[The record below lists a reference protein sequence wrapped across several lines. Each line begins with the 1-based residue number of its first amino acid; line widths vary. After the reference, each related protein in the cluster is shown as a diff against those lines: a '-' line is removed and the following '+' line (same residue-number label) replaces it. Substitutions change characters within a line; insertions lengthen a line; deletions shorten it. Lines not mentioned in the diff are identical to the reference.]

1 MTNDTSAATNKKLA
15 EIFGRMNLSEL
26 PAMSN
31 HVSELLV
38 LTRKSRVTAGE
49 LARVIL
55 KDFSLTNKVL
65 QVVNSAY
72 YSRGVP
78 VTTIERA
85 VTALGIEVIGEL
97 AVTVSLIEEFLK
109 AGVEKEG
116 ISKLLSLSF
125 LSAHLSKNLA
135 QRKRLPVMPEEA
147 YICTLLHDL
156 GRVVI
161 FIYLP
166 HVYRRIDMAVQGG
179 STEETMSRLMLKGLS
194 FAEVGMEI
202 ARFWNFS
209 ETIVRS
215 MASAPEPLDNQ
226 APPERYLQHLALFS
240 NRFTREIAAKRHP
253 AAVALL
259 HDYAGHFRL
268 DDCHE
273 PLDILLKTSEMAT
286 GVSEIIRYGMTRLKM
301 RSRLLGALSTCRKLA
316 AA

>member
-1 MTNDTSAATNKKLA
+1 MKKDNTRSTHKKLA
-15 EIFGRMNLSEL
+15 EIFGKMNLSEL
-26 PAMSN
+26 PAMSS

-38 LTRKSRVTAGE
+38 LTRKARVTAGE

-85 VTALGIEVIGEL
+85 VTALGIDVIGEL
-97 AVTVSLIEEFLK
+97 AVTVSIIEEFLK

-116 ISKLLSLSF
+116 ISKLLTLSF
-125 LSAHLSKNLA
+125 LGAHLSKTIA
-135 QRKRLPVMPEEA
+135 QRKRLPVAPEEA

-156 GRVVI
+156 GRIVI

-166 HVYRRIDMAVQGG
+166 HVYRRIDMAHQGG
-179 STEETMSRLMLKGLS
+179 SSEENMAKLMLKGLS

-209 ETIVRS
+209 ETIVNA
-215 MASAPEPLDNQ
+215 MATNPEPLDGQ
-226 APPERYLQHLALFS
+226 DCPDLYLQHLAVFCS
-240 NRFTREIAAKRHP
+240 RFTRQVATRQHP
-253 AAVALL
+253 EALL
-259 HDYAGHFRL
+259 HQYGEVFRL
-268 DDCHE
+268 DCRE

-301 RSRLLGALSTCRKLA
+301 RSRLLCAQNTCRKLA

>member
-1 MTNDTSAATNKKLA
+1 MTNDTTRSAHKKLA
-15 EIFGRMNLSEL
+15 EIFGTMNLSEL

-38 LTRKSRVTAGE
+38 LTRKARVTAGE
-49 LARVIL
+49 LAKVIL

-97 AVTVSLIEEFLK
+97 ALTVSLIEEFLK

-116 ISKLLSLSF
+116 ISKLLAISF
-125 LSAHLSKNLA
+125 LSAHLSKAIA
-135 QRKRLPVMPEEA
+135 QRKRLLVAPEEA

-166 HVYRRIDMAVQGG
+166 HVYRRIEMAEQGG
-179 STEETMSRLMLKGLS
+179 SSAENMARLMLKGLS

-209 ETIVRS
+209 ETIIS
-215 MASAPEPLDNQ
+215 AMATNPEPLDSQ
-226 APPERYLQHLALFS
+226 SPPELYLQHLALFS
-240 NRFTREIAAKRHP
+240 NRFTREIAARQDP
-253 AAVALL
+253 AALMAQYGKPFQLK
-259 HDYAGHFRL
+259 
-268 DDCHE
+268 CHE
-273 PLDILLKTSEMAT
+273 PLEILLHTSEMAT
-286 GVSEIIRYGMTRLKM
+286 GVAEIIRHGMTRLKL
-301 RSRLLGALSTCRKLA
+301 RSRLLCALNQCRRMA

>member
-1 MTNDTSAATNKKLA
+1 MKNDTTRSTHQKLA
-15 EIFGRMNLSEL
+15 EIFGMMNLSEL

-31 HVSELLV
+31 HVSELLA
-38 LTRKSRVTAGE
+38 LTRKPGVNARE

-55 KDFSLTNKVL
+55 EDFSLTNKVL

-85 VTALGIEVIGEL
+85 VTSLGIDVIGEL
-97 AVTVSLIEEFLK
+97 AITVSLVEEFLK
-109 AGVEKEG
+109 SGVEKEG
-116 ISKLLSLSF
+116 ISKLFTLSF
-125 LSAHLSKNLA
+125 LSAHLSKAIA
-135 QRKRLPVMPEEA
+135 QRKRLPVAPEEA

-156 GRVVI
+156 GRIVI

-166 HVYRRIDMAVQGG
+166 HVYRRIDMAHQGG
-179 STEETMSRLMLKGLS
+179 SSEENMAKLMLKGLS
-194 FAEVGMEI
+194 FAEVGMEL

-209 ETIVRS
+209 ETIVNA
-215 MASAPEPLDNQ
+215 MATNPEPLDGQ
-226 APPERYLQHLALFS
+226 DSPDLYLQHLAVFC
-240 NRFTREIAAKRHP
+240 NRFTRQVAARQHP
-253 AAVALL
+253 EALL
-259 HDYAGHFRL
+259 HQYGEVFRL
-268 DDCHE
+268 DCCRE

-301 RSRLLGALSTCRKLA
+301 RSRLLCARNTCRKQA

>member
-1 MTNDTSAATNKKLA
+1 
-15 EIFGRMNLSEL
+15 
-26 PAMSN
+26 
-31 HVSELLV
+31 
-38 LTRKSRVTAGE
+38 
-49 LARVIL
+49 VIL

-85 VTALGIEVIGEL
+85 VTTLGIRVIGEL

-116 ISKLLSLSF
+116 ISKILTISF
-125 LSAHLSKNLA
+125 LSAHLSKTIA
-135 QRKRLPVMPEEA
+135 QRKRLPVSPEEA

-166 HVYRRIDMAVQGG
+166 HVYRRIEMAEEGG
-179 STEETMSRLMLKGLS
+179 SSEENMARLMLKGLS

-209 ETIVRS
+209 ETIINA
-215 MASAPEPLDNQ
+215 MAPAPGPLERG
-226 APPERYLQHLALFS
+226 APADLLLQHLAVFS
-240 NRFTREIAAKRHP
+240 NRYTRNIAARQHP
-253 AAVALL
+253 AWLL
-259 HDYAGHFRL
+259 AEYGDHFGL
-268 DDCHE
+268 DCQE
-273 PLDILLKTSEMAT
+273 PLGILLKTSETAT
-286 GVSEIIRYGMTRLKM
+286 GVSEIIRHGMTRLKM
-301 RSRLLGALSTCRKLA
+301 RSRVLCAMNSCRKLA